1 MPLVK
6 LTAPAGVVT
15 DITDYQA
22 GLRYTDSDKIRFR
35 KGAPEKIGG
44 CEKREA
50 FSSTTLSGVCRSI
63 FNHRDSTGKKFN
75 FYGTSTHVF
84 MEFGDSVYDI
94 TPFRTDTQTLSN
106 PLPQDQQVVAL
117 SQSQML
123 TTELPA
129 QRLNLES

>member
-44 CEKREA
+44 WVKEKLLVLLLYLEYADLSLITEILLVRNLI
-50 FSSTTLSGVCRSI
+50 FTVQVRMFLWNLVILFMTL
-63 FNHRDSTGKKFN
+63 HLL
-75 FYGTSTHVF
+75 
-84 MEFGDSVYDI
+84 E
-94 TPFRTDTQTLSN
+94 QTLK
-106 PLPQDQQVVAL
+106 PCQILLPQDQQVVAL